1 MEIEEIMIVKLRFRS
16 RTGKG
21 QVKLRKIRKVRY
33 LDLSYT
39 LFLVLP
45 VASHAFTCGLTC
57 HHHKLFSWLLRGLDM
72 SDGLRVGWCDSSKV
86 RGGYNFKVIF
96 KVAIK

>member
-1 MEIEEIMIVKLRFRS
+1 MRV
-16 RTGKG
+16 
-21 QVKLRKIRKVRY
+21 RKVRFGPEQY
-33 LDLSYT
+33 PI
-39 LFLVLP
+39 FN
-45 VASHAFTCGLTC
+45 F
-57 HHHKLFSWLLRGLDM
+57 HHHPHKLLRGLDK

>member
-1 MEIEEIMIVKLRFRS
+1 MDIKRVQGGVTMEYFNW
-16 RTGKG
+16 
-21 QVKLRKIRKVRY
+21 
-33 LDLSYT
+33 
-39 LFLVLP
+39 
-45 VASHAFTCGLTC
+45 
-57 HHHKLFSWLLRGLDM
+57 FSWLLRGQDK